1 MRKYNNDVLLRLTDD
16 ELKRLDELVEKSGLS
31 RSAFIRQTLKGA
43 AIKQIP
49 PIDFFEVL
57 KHLRQINNNMN
68 QIAVRANYIG
78 LIDADAY
85 RKNVEWLQSTV
96 GEMMRQMYS

>member
-1 MRKYNNDVLLRLTDD
+1 MRKHRNDVLLRLTDD
-16 ELKRLDELVEKSGLS
+16 ELKMLDEMVNKSGLT
-31 RSAFIRQTLKGA
+31 RSAFIRQTLKGKT
-43 AIKQIP
+43 IKELP
-49 PIDFFEVL
+49 PVDFFEVL

-78 LIDADAY
+78 LIDAAAY
-85 RKNVEWLQSTV
+85 RKNVEWLQNAV